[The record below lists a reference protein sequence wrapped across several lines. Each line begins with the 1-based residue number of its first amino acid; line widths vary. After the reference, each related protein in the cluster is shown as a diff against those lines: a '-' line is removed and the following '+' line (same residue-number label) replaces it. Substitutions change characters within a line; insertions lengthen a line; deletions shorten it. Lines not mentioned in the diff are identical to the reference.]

1 MVGVARDL
9 VFGPVVSFG
18 LGGTLVEVLGDSA
31 VALPPLN
38 PVLAEELV
46 SRTRAA
52 RWLGPFRGAPAV
64 DRAAVER
71 LLLRVSEMACEL
83 PWLREMDL
91 NPVIAG
97 PDGLTVVDAR
107 IAVEWVNPSARPYE
121 HMAIHP
127 YPAALVQSL
136 ELADGT
142 EVTLRPIRPEDA
154 QVEREFVNGLSGQSR
169 YLRFMYALSEI
180 TPAMLARFTQIDY
193 DREMALVAVTTRDGR
208 EEEIGV
214 ARYAMLHDGESCE
227 FAIVVGDAWQ
237 GKGLARR
244 LLKALIEVARGR
256 RLRVMHGVVLA
267 ENTRMLKLV
276 RAVGFEVR
284 PDPDDERLMRVRL
297 DL

>member
-1 MVGVARDL
+1 MVGVARDV

-31 VALPPLN
+31 VTLPPLN
-38 PVLAEELV
+38 HLLAEDLIE
-46 SRTRAA
+46 RTRAA
-52 RWLGPFRGAPAV
+52 RWLSPFRGAPAV

-97 PDGLTVVDAR
+97 PDGVTVVDAR
-107 IAVEWVNPSARPYE
+107 IVVDWVNPSARPYD

-127 YPAALVQSL
+127 YPGALVQCFD
-136 ELADGT
+136 LADGT
-142 EVTLRPIRPEDA
+142 TVMLRPIRPEDA
-154 QVEREFVNGLSGQSR
+154 KIERDFVNGLSGQSR
-169 YLRFMYALSEI
+169 YLRFMYALADI

-193 DREMALVAVTTRDGR
+193 DREMALIAVVNAGGR
-208 EEEIGV
+208 EVQIGV
-214 ARYAMLHDGESCE
+214 ARYATLHDGESCE

-244 LLKALIEVARGR
+244 LLKALIEVARER
-256 RLRVMHGVVLA
+256 RLKVMQGVVLA
-267 ENTRMLKLV
+267 ENTRMLKLA
-276 RAVGFEVR
+276 RSIGFEVR
-284 PDPDDERLMRVRL
+284 PDEGEENLMRLRL